1 MTRMRTGIRKHRDG
15 SLEVRFIHNGE
26 RYMVRAGTHSEL
38 KSRERI
44 LRRKLE
50 EEMYEM
56 QTLDTYFKTWIER
69 KKLTSK
75 QATPYR
81 YENWYWNHISP
92 PLGHKRIG
100 EITRSDVLRLQENM
114 AAKYSPSSVNYTTRV
129 LKIIFNSAID
139 DRLID
144 QNPAARAKDLKT
156 TNKPATQTYHRALT
170 EEEQLLFLQAA
181 QNSYYYEFFALLLL
195 TGLRHGEAAALTWGD
210 IDWSANLIRVC
221 RTLTYDL
228 NGHTV
233 TGPPKSASSRRDI
246 PMNEQIR
253 TILQRQAQKTVD
265 LLEMDSGEHLKAAQR
280 VFFHRLHPDGFLNN
294 RTANIE
300 LRKVLQQLTDE
311 GHSIPSFTLHALR
324 DTFATRFIEQGGN
337 PQTLKSL
344 LGHSSLS
351 MTMDLYS
358 QVMESTRQKEMNQM
372 EITI

>member
-1 MTRMRTGIRKHRDG
+1 MTRMKAGIRKHRNG
-15 SLEVRFIHNGE
+15 SLELRFTHNGI
-26 RYMVRAGTHSEL
+26 RYMVQGETHSEL
-38 KSRERI
+38 RSRERI

-50 EEMYEM
+50 EEMSEM

-81 YENWYWNHISP
+81 YEKWYWNHISQT
-92 PLGHKRIG
+92 LGQRRLS
-100 EITRSDVLRLQENM
+100 EITRSDVLRLQEEM
-114 AAKYSPSSVNYTTRV
+114 ATKYSPNSVNYTTRV

-139 DRLID
+139 DNLID
-144 QNPAARAKDLKT
+144 QNPATRTKDLKT

-170 EEEQLLFLQAA
+170 EEEQFLFMDGAK
-181 QNSYYYEFFALLLL
+181 NSYYYEFFALLLL

-210 IDWSANLIRVC
+210 IDWSANVIRVC

-228 NGHTV
+228 DGHTI
-233 TGPPKSASSRRDI
+233 TGTPKSKSSRREI

-253 TILQRQAQKTVD
+253 TILQRQAKKTMD
-265 LLEMDSGEHLKAAQR
+265 LLEMDAGEYPPAEQR
-280 VFFHRLHPDGFLNN
+280 IFFHRLHPDGFLNN

-300 LRKVLQQLTDE
+300 LRKVLQQLSDQ
-311 GHSIPSFTLHALR
+311 GHPIQSFTLHALR

-337 PQTLKSL
+337 PQTLKTL
-344 LGHSSLS
+344 LGHSTLA

-358 QVMESTRQKEMNQM
+358 QVLASTRQKEMEQM
-372 EITI
+372 QIMI